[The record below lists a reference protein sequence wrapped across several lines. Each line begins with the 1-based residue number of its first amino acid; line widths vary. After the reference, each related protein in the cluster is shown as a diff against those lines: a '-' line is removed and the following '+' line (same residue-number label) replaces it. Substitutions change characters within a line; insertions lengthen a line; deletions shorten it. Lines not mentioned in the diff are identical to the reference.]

1 MRKMGKLEDMALLV
15 AVAEAGGLSAAGR
28 RLSLSPATMTAR
40 LKAMEERYQTRLFH
54 RSTRAI
60 TLTNAGEDFYHAARR
75 VLEEARHA
83 ESLLTQKEGVLSG
96 DIRLSAPSDFGRQYL
111 SPAIVDFTRRH
122 PEVTFSVYLGE
133 RVEDLVANRLD
144 MSIRVGN
151 LPDSSLAIRHIRP
164 NHRVLVASTA
174 YLAARGMPASPEALH
189 HHRCLALER
198 HGVVMNEWR
207 FEEAGKE
214 QVIRVTPAMVCDD
227 GALLR
232 QWALSGAGIAGKSW
246 WDVKRDV
253 EEGRLQVLFADRF
266 TGFSRLDR
274 KEVGLQ
280 FVFPQRKLQ
289 PPQVSAFMA
298 FFIDWLEESS
308 PSSAR
313 RK

>member
-1 MRKMGKLEDMALLV
+1 MGKLEDMALLV

-60 TLTNAGEDFYHAARR
+60 TLTRAGEDFYHAARR

-96 DIRLSAPSDFGRQYL
+96 NIRLSAPSDFGRQYL
-111 SPAIVDFTRRH
+111 SPAIVDFSRRH
-122 PEVTFSVYLGE
+122 PEVTFSVFLGE

-164 NHRVLVASTA
+164 NHRVLVASEA
-174 YLAARGMPASPEALH
+174 YLATHGTPAALDELH

-214 QVIRVTPAMVCDD
+214 RVVRVTPAMVCDD

-253 EEGRLQVLFADRF
+253 EDGRLQVLFAERF
-266 TGFSRLDR
+266 TGFSPLDR

-298 FFIDWLEESS
+298 FFIDWLGESS

-313 RK
+313 RR

>member
-1 MRKMGKLEDMALLV
+1 MGKLEDMALLV

-60 TLTNAGEDFYHAARR
+60 TLPTAGEDFYHAARR

-96 DIRLSAPSDFGRQYL
+96 NIRLSAPSDFGRQYL
-111 SPAIVDFTRRH
+111 SPAIVDFSRRH
-122 PEVTFSVYLGE
+122 PEVTFSVFLGE

-164 NHRVLVASTA
+164 NHRVLVASEA
-174 YLAARGMPASPEALH
+174 YLATHGTPASLDELH

-214 QVIRVTPAMVCDD
+214 RVVRVTPAMVCDD

-253 EEGRLQVLFADRF
+253 EEGRLQVLFAERF
-266 TGFSRLDR
+266 TGFSPLDR

-298 FFIDWLEESS
+298 FFIDWLGESS

-313 RK
+313 RR

>member
-1 MRKMGKLEDMALLV
+1 MGKLEDMALLV

-60 TLTNAGEDFYHAARR
+60 TLTRAGEDFYHAARR

-96 DIRLSAPSDFGRQYL
+96 NIRLSAPSDFGRQYL
-111 SPAIVDFTRRH
+111 SPAIVDFSRRH
-122 PEVTFSVYLGE
+122 PEVTFSVFLGE

-164 NHRVLVASTA
+164 NHRVLVASEA
-174 YLAARGMPASPEALH
+174 YLATHGTPAPLDELH

-214 QVIRVTPAMVCDD
+214 RVVRVTPAMVCDD

-253 EEGRLQVLFADRF
+253 EEGRLQVLFAERF
-266 TGFSRLDR
+266 TGFSPLDR

-289 PPQVSAFMA
+289 PPQVSAFMT
-298 FFIDWLEESS
+298 FFIDWLGESS

-313 RK
+313 RR

>member
-1 MRKMGKLEDMALLV
+1 MGKLEDMALLV

-60 TLTNAGEDFYHAARR
+60 TLTRPGEDFYHAARR

-96 DIRLSAPSDFGRQYL
+96 NIRLSAPSDFGRQYL
-111 SPAIVDFTRRH
+111 SPAIVDFSRRH
-122 PEVTFSVYLGE
+122 PEVTFSVFLGE

-164 NHRVLVASTA
+164 NHRVLVASEA
-174 YLAARGMPASPEALH
+174 YLATHGTPASLDELH

-214 QVIRVTPAMVCDD
+214 RVVRVTPAMVCDD

-253 EEGRLQVLFADRF
+253 EEGRLQVLFAERF
-266 TGFSRLDR
+266 TGFSPLDR

-298 FFIDWLEESS
+298 FFIDWLGESS

-313 RK
+313 RR

>member
-1 MRKMGKLEDMALLV
+1 MGKLEDMALLV

-60 TLTNAGEDFYHAARR
+60 TLTRAGEDFYHAARR

-96 DIRLSAPSDFGRQYL
+96 NIRLSAPSDFGRQYL
-111 SPAIVDFTRRH
+111 SPAIVDFSRRH
-122 PEVTFSVYLGE
+122 PEVTFSVFLGE
-133 RVEDLVANRLD
+133 RVEDLVASRLD

-164 NHRVLVASTA
+164 NHRVLVASEA
-174 YLAARGMPASPEALH
+174 YLATHGTPASLDELH

-214 QVIRVTPAMVCDD
+214 RVVRVTPAMVCDD

-253 EEGRLQVLFADRF
+253 EEGRLQVLFAERF
-266 TGFSRLDR
+266 TGFSPLDR

-298 FFIDWLEESS
+298 FFIDWLGESS

-313 RK
+313 RR

>member
-1 MRKMGKLEDMALLV
+1 MGKLEDMALLV

-164 NHRVLVASTA
+164 NHRVLVASEA
-174 YLAARGMPASPEALH
+174 YLATHGTPASLDELH

-214 QVIRVTPAMVCDD
+214 RVVRVTPAMVCDD

-246 WDVKRDV
+246 WDLKRDV
-253 EEGRLQVLFADRF
+253 EEGRLQVLFAERF
-266 TGFSRLDR
+266 TGFSPLDR

-298 FFIDWLEESS
+298 FFIDWLE
-308 PSSAR
+308 
-313 RK
+313 K

>member
-1 MRKMGKLEDMALLV
+1 MGKLEDMALLV

-60 TLTNAGEDFYHAARR
+60 TLTRAGEDFYHAARR

-96 DIRLSAPSDFGRQYL
+96 NIRLSAPSDFGRQYL
-111 SPAIVDFTRRH
+111 SPAIVDFSRRH
-122 PEVTFSVYLGE
+122 PEVTFSVFLGE

-164 NHRVLVASTA
+164 NHRVLVASEA
-174 YLAARGMPASPEALH
+174 YLATHGTPASLDELH

-214 QVIRVTPAMVCDD
+214 RVVRVTPAMVCDD

-253 EEGRLQVLFADRF
+253 EEGRLQVLFVERF
-266 TGFSRLDR
+266 TGFSPLDR

-289 PPQVSAFMA
+289 PPQVSAFMT
-298 FFIDWLEESS
+298 FFIDWLGESS

-313 RK
+313 RR

>member
-1 MRKMGKLEDMALLV
+1 MGKLEDMALLV

-60 TLTNAGEDFYHAARR
+60 TLTRAGEDFYHAARR

-96 DIRLSAPSDFGRQYL
+96 NIRLSAPSDFGRQYL
-111 SPAIVDFTRRH
+111 SPAIVDFSRRH
-122 PEVTFSVYLGE
+122 PEVTFSVFLGE

-164 NHRVLVASTA
+164 NHRVLVASEA
-174 YLAARGMPASPEALH
+174 YLATHGTPTSLDELH

-214 QVIRVTPAMVCDD
+214 RVVRVTPAMVCDD

-253 EEGRLQVLFADRF
+253 EEGRLQVLFAERF
-266 TGFSRLDR
+266 TGFSPLDR

-298 FFIDWLEESS
+298 FFIDWLGESS

-313 RK
+313 RR

>member
-1 MRKMGKLEDMALLV
+1 MGKLEDMALLV

-60 TLTNAGEDFYHAARR
+60 TLTRAGEDFYHAARR

-96 DIRLSAPSDFGRQYL
+96 NIRLSAPSDFGRQYL
-111 SPAIVDFTRRH
+111 SPAIVDFSRRH
-122 PEVTFSVYLGE
+122 PEVTFSVFLGE

-151 LPDSSLAIRHIRP
+151 LPDSSLAIRHIGP
-164 NHRVLVASTA
+164 NHRVLVASEA
-174 YLAARGMPASPEALH
+174 YLATHGTPAALDELH

-214 QVIRVTPAMVCDD
+214 RVVRVTPAMVCDD

-246 WDVKRDV
+246 WDVKMDV
-253 EEGRLQVLFADRF
+253 EEGRLQVLFAERF
-266 TGFSRLDR
+266 TGFSPLDR

-298 FFIDWLEESS
+298 FFIDWLGESS

-313 RK
+313 RR

>member
-1 MRKMGKLEDMALLV
+1 MGKLEDMALLV

-60 TLTNAGEDFYHAARR
+60 TLTRAGEDFYHAARR

-96 DIRLSAPSDFGRQYL
+96 NIRLSAPSDFGRQYL
-111 SPAIVDFTRRH
+111 SPAIVDFSRRH
-122 PEVTFSVYLGE
+122 PEVTFSVFLGE

-164 NHRVLVASTA
+164 NHRVLVASEA
-174 YLAARGMPASPEALH
+174 YLATHGTPASLDELH

-214 QVIRVTPAMVCDD
+214 RVVRVTPAMVCDD

-246 WDVKRDV
+246 WDVKKDV
-253 EEGRLQVLFADRF
+253 EEGRLQVLFAERF
-266 TGFSRLDR
+266 TGFSPLDR

-298 FFIDWLEESS
+298 FFIDWLGESS

-313 RK
+313 RR

>member
-1 MRKMGKLEDMALLV
+1 MGKLEDMALLV

-60 TLTNAGEDFYHAARR
+60 TLTRAGEDFYHAARR

-96 DIRLSAPSDFGRQYL
+96 NIRLSAPSDFGRQYL
-111 SPAIVDFTRRH
+111 SPAIVDFSRRH
-122 PEVTFSVYLGE
+122 PEVTFSVFLGE

-164 NHRVLVASTA
+164 NHRVLVASEA
-174 YLAARGMPASPEALH
+174 YLATHGTPAALDELH

-214 QVIRVTPAMVCDD
+214 RVVRVTPAMVCDD

-253 EEGRLQVLFADRF
+253 EEGRLQVLFAERF
-266 TGFSRLDR
+266 TGLSPLGR

-298 FFIDWLEESS
+298 FFIDWLGETS

-313 RK
+313 RR

>member
-1 MRKMGKLEDMALLV
+1 MGKLEDMALLV

-60 TLTNAGEDFYHAARR
+60 TLTRAGEDFYHAARR

-96 DIRLSAPSDFGRQYL
+96 NIRLSAPSDFGRQYL
-111 SPAIVDFTRRH
+111 SPAIVDFSRRH
-122 PEVTFSVYLGE
+122 PEVTFSVFLGE

-164 NHRVLVASTA
+164 NHRVLVASEA
-174 YLAARGMPASPEALH
+174 YLATHGTPAALDELH
-189 HHRCLALER
+189 HHLCLALER

-214 QVIRVTPAMVCDD
+214 RVVRVTPAMVCDD

-253 EEGRLQVLFADRF
+253 EEGRLQVLFAERF
-266 TGFSRLDR
+266 TGFSPLDR

-298 FFIDWLEESS
+298 FFIDWLGETF

-313 RK
+313 RR

>member
-1 MRKMGKLEDMALLV
+1 MGKLEDMALLV

-60 TLTNAGEDFYHAARR
+60 TLTKAGEDFYHAARR

-96 DIRLSAPSDFGRQYL
+96 NIRLSAPSDFGRQYL
-111 SPAIVDFTRRH
+111 SPAIVDFSRRH
-122 PEVTFSVYLGE
+122 PEVTFSVFLGE

-164 NHRVLVASTA
+164 NHRVLVASEA
-174 YLAARGMPASPEALH
+174 YLATHGTPASLDELH

-214 QVIRVTPAMVCDD
+214 RVVRVTPAMVCDD

-253 EEGRLQVLFADRF
+253 EEGRLQVLFAERF
-266 TGFSRLDR
+266 TGFSPLDR

-289 PPQVSAFMA
+289 PPQVSAFMT
-298 FFIDWLEESS
+298 FFIDWLGESS

-313 RK
+313 RR

>member
-1 MRKMGKLEDMALLV
+1 MGKLEDMALLV

-164 NHRVLVASTA
+164 NHRVLVASEA
-174 YLAARGMPASPEALH
+174 YLATHGTPAALDELH

-214 QVIRVTPAMVCDD
+214 RVVRVTPAMVCDD

-253 EEGRLQVLFADRF
+253 EEGRLQVLFAERF
-266 TGFSRLDR
+266 TGFSPLDR

-298 FFIDWLEESS
+298 FFIDWLGESS

-313 RK
+313 RR

>member
-1 MRKMGKLEDMALLV
+1 MGKLEDMALLV

-40 LKAMEERYQTRLFH
+40 LKGMEERYQTRLFH

-60 TLTNAGEDFYHAARR
+60 TLTRAGEDFYHAARR

-96 DIRLSAPSDFGRQYL
+96 NIRLSAPSDFGRQYL
-111 SPAIVDFTRRH
+111 SPAIVDFSRRH
-122 PEVTFSVYLGE
+122 PEVTFSVFLGE

-164 NHRVLVASTA
+164 NHRVLVASEA
-174 YLAARGMPASPEALH
+174 YLATHGTPAALDELH

-214 QVIRVTPAMVCDD
+214 RVVRVTPAMVCDD

-253 EEGRLQVLFADRF
+253 EEGRLQVLFAERF
-266 TGFSRLDR
+266 TGFSPLDR

-298 FFIDWLEESS
+298 FFIDWLGKSS

-313 RK
+313 RR

>member
-1 MRKMGKLEDMALLV
+1 MGKLEDMALLV

-60 TLTNAGEDFYHAARR
+60 TLTRAGEDFYHAARR

-96 DIRLSAPSDFGRQYL
+96 NIRLSAPSDFGRQYL
-111 SPAIVDFTRRH
+111 SPAIVDFSRRH
-122 PEVTFSVYLGE
+122 PEVTFSVFLGE

-164 NHRVLVASTA
+164 NHRVLVASEA
-174 YLAARGMPASPEALH
+174 YLATHGTPAALDELH

-214 QVIRVTPAMVCDD
+214 RVVRVTPAMVCDD

-253 EEGRLQVLFADRF
+253 EAGRLQVLFAERF
-266 TGFSRLDR
+266 TGFSPLDR

-298 FFIDWLEESS
+298 FFIDWLGESS

-313 RK
+313 RR

>member
-1 MRKMGKLEDMALLV
+1 MGKLEDMALLV

-164 NHRVLVASTA
+164 NRRVLVASTA
-174 YLAARGMPASPEALH
+174 YLAARGTPASPEALH

-253 EEGRLQVLFADRF
+253 EEERLQVLFADRF
-266 TGFSRLDR
+266 TGFSPLDR

-298 FFIDWLEESS
+298 FFIDWLE
-308 PSSAR
+308 R
-313 RK
+313 

>member
-1 MRKMGKLEDMALLV
+1 MGKLEDMALLV

-60 TLTNAGEDFYHAARR
+60 TLTRAGEDFYHAARR

-96 DIRLSAPSDFGRQYL
+96 NIRLSAPSDFGRQYL
-111 SPAIVDFTRRH
+111 SPAIVDFSRRH
-122 PEVTFSVYLGE
+122 PEVTFSVFLGE

-164 NHRVLVASTA
+164 NHRVLVASEA
-174 YLAARGMPASPEALH
+174 YLATHGTPASLDELH

-214 QVIRVTPAMVCDD
+214 RVVRVTPAMICDD

-253 EEGRLQVLFADRF
+253 EEGRLQVLFAERF
-266 TGFSRLDR
+266 TGFSPLDR

-298 FFIDWLEESS
+298 FFIDWLGETS

-313 RK
+313 RR

>member
-1 MRKMGKLEDMALLV
+1 MGKLEDMALLV

-40 LKAMEERYQTRLFH
+40 LKAMEERYQIRLFH

-60 TLTNAGEDFYHAARR
+60 TLTRAGEDFYHAARR

-96 DIRLSAPSDFGRQYL
+96 NIRLSAPSDFGRQYL
-111 SPAIVDFTRRH
+111 SPAIVDFSRRH
-122 PEVTFSVYLGE
+122 PEVTFSVFLGE

-164 NHRVLVASTA
+164 NHRVLVASEA
-174 YLAARGMPASPEALH
+174 YLATHGTPASLDELH

-214 QVIRVTPAMVCDD
+214 RVVRVTPAMVCDD

-253 EEGRLQVLFADRF
+253 EEGRLQVLFAERF
-266 TGFSRLDR
+266 TGFSPLDR

-298 FFIDWLEESS
+298 FFIDWLGETS

-313 RK
+313 RR

>member
-1 MRKMGKLEDMALLV
+1 MGKLEDMALLV

-60 TLTNAGEDFYHAARR
+60 TLTRAGEDFYHAARR

-96 DIRLSAPSDFGRQYL
+96 NIRLSAPSDFGRQYL
-111 SPAIVDFTRRH
+111 SPAIVDFSRRH
-122 PEVTFSVYLGE
+122 PEVTFSVFLGE

-164 NHRVLVASTA
+164 NHRVLVASEA
-174 YLAARGMPASPEALH
+174 YLATHGTPVALDELH

-214 QVIRVTPAMVCDD
+214 RVVRVTPAMVCDD

-253 EEGRLQVLFADRF
+253 EEGRLQVLFAERF
-266 TGFSRLDR
+266 TGFSPLDR

-298 FFIDWLEESS
+298 FFIDWLGESS

-313 RK
+313 RR

>member
-1 MRKMGKLEDMALLV
+1 MGKLEDMALLV
-15 AVAEAGGLSAAGR
+15 AAAGR

-174 YLAARGMPASPEALH
+174 YLTARGMPASPEALH

-298 FFIDWLEESS
+298 FFIDWLE
-308 PSSAR
+308 R
-313 RK
+313 

>member
-1 MRKMGKLEDMALLV
+1 MGKLEDMALLV

-60 TLTNAGEDFYHAARR
+60 TLTRAGEDFYHAARR

-96 DIRLSAPSDFGRQYL
+96 NIRLSAPSDFGRQYL
-111 SPAIVDFTRRH
+111 SPAIVDFSRRH
-122 PEVTFSVYLGE
+122 PEVTFSVFLGE

-164 NHRVLVASTA
+164 NHRVLVASEA
-174 YLAARGMPASPEALH
+174 YLATHGPPASLDELH

-214 QVIRVTPAMVCDD
+214 RVVRVTPAMVCDD

-253 EEGRLQVLFADRF
+253 EEGRLQVLFAERF
-266 TGFSRLDR
+266 TGFSPLDR

-298 FFIDWLEESS
+298 FFIDWLGESS

-313 RK
+313 RR

>member
-1 MRKMGKLEDMALLV
+1 MGKLEDMALLV

-60 TLTNAGEDFYHAARR
+60 TLTRAGEDFYHAARR

-96 DIRLSAPSDFGRQYL
+96 NIRLSAPSDFGRQYL
-111 SPAIVDFTRRH
+111 SPAIVDFSRRH
-122 PEVTFSVYLGE
+122 PEVTFSVFLGE
-133 RVEDLVANRLD
+133 RVEDLVANRLG

-164 NHRVLVASTA
+164 NHRVLVASEA
-174 YLAARGMPASPEALH
+174 YLATHGTPASLDELH

-214 QVIRVTPAMVCDD
+214 RVVRVTPAMVCDD

-253 EEGRLQVLFADRF
+253 EEGRLQVLFAERF
-266 TGFSRLDR
+266 TGFSPLDR

-298 FFIDWLEESS
+298 FFIDWLGESS

-313 RK
+313 RR

>member
-1 MRKMGKLEDMALLV
+1 MGKLEDMALLV

-60 TLTNAGEDFYHAARR
+60 TLTRAGEDFYHAARR

-96 DIRLSAPSDFGRQYL
+96 NIRLSAPSDFGRQYL
-111 SPAIVDFTRRH
+111 SPAIVDFSRRH
-122 PEVTFSVYLGE
+122 PEVTFSVFLGE

-164 NHRVLVASTA
+164 NHRVLVASEA
-174 YLAARGMPASPEALH
+174 YLATHGTPAALDELH

-214 QVIRVTPAMVCDD
+214 RVVRVTPAMVCDD

-253 EEGRLQVLFADRF
+253 EKGRLQVLFAERF
-266 TGFSRLDR
+266 TGFSPLDR

-280 FVFPQRKLQ
+280 FVFP
-289 PPQVSAFMA
+289 
-298 FFIDWLEESS
+298 
-308 PSSAR
+308 
-313 RK
+313 

>member
-1 MRKMGKLEDMALLV
+1 MGKLEDMALLV

-60 TLTNAGEDFYHAARR
+60 TLTRAGEDFYHAARR

-96 DIRLSAPSDFGRQYL
+96 NIRLSAPSDFGRQYL
-111 SPAIVDFTRRH
+111 SPAIVDFSRRH
-122 PEVTFSVYLGE
+122 PEVTFSVFLGE

-164 NHRVLVASTA
+164 NHRVLVASEA
-174 YLAARGMPASPEALH
+174 YLATHGTPAVLDELH

-214 QVIRVTPAMVCDD
+214 RVVRVTPAMVCDD

-253 EEGRLQVLFADRF
+253 EEGRLQVLFAERF
-266 TGFSRLDR
+266 TGFSPLDR

-298 FFIDWLEESS
+298 FFIDWLGESS

-313 RK
+313 RR

>member
-1 MRKMGKLEDMALLV
+1 MGKLEDMALLV

-60 TLTNAGEDFYHAARR
+60 TLTRAGEDFYHAARC

-96 DIRLSAPSDFGRQYL
+96 NIRLSAPSDFGRQYL
-111 SPAIVDFTRRH
+111 SPAIVDFSRRH
-122 PEVTFSVYLGE
+122 PEVTFSVFLGE

-164 NHRVLVASTA
+164 NHRVLVASEA
-174 YLAARGMPASPEALH
+174 YLATHGTPAALDELH

-214 QVIRVTPAMVCDD
+214 RVVRVTPAMVCDD

-253 EEGRLQVLFADRF
+253 EEGRLQVLFAERF
-266 TGFSRLDR
+266 TGFSPLDR

-298 FFIDWLEESS
+298 FFIDWLGESS

-313 RK
+313 RR

>member
-1 MRKMGKLEDMALLV
+1 MGKLEDMALLV

-60 TLTNAGEDFYHAARR
+60 TLTRAGEDFYHAARR

-96 DIRLSAPSDFGRQYL
+96 NIRLSAPSDFGRQYL
-111 SPAIVDFTRRH
+111 SPAIVDFSRRH
-122 PEVTFSVYLGE
+122 PEVTFSVFLGE

-164 NHRVLVASTA
+164 NHRVLVASEA
-174 YLAARGMPASPEALH
+174 YLATHGTPASLDELH

-214 QVIRVTPAMVCDD
+214 RVVRVTPAMVCDD

-253 EEGRLQVLFADRF
+253 EEGRLQVLFAERF
-266 TGFSRLDR
+266 TGFSPLDR

-289 PPQVSAFMA
+289 PPQGSAFMA
-298 FFIDWLEESS
+298 FFIDWLGESS

-313 RK
+313 RR

>member
-1 MRKMGKLEDMALLV
+1 MGKLEDMALLV

-60 TLTNAGEDFYHAARR
+60 TLTRAGEDFYHAARR

-96 DIRLSAPSDFGRQYL
+96 NIRLSAPSDFGRQYL
-111 SPAIVDFTRRH
+111 SPAIVDFSRRH
-122 PEVTFSVYLGE
+122 PEVTFSVFLGE

-164 NHRVLVASTA
+164 NYRVLVASEA
-174 YLAARGMPASPEALH
+174 YLATHGTPASLDELH

-214 QVIRVTPAMVCDD
+214 RVVRVTPAMICDD

-253 EEGRLQVLFADRF
+253 EEGRLQVLFAERF
-266 TGFSRLDR
+266 TGFSPLDR

-298 FFIDWLEESS
+298 FFIDWLGESS

-313 RK
+313 RR

>member
-1 MRKMGKLEDMALLV
+1 MGKLEDMALLV

-60 TLTNAGEDFYHAARR
+60 TLTRAGEDFYHAARR

-96 DIRLSAPSDFGRQYL
+96 NIRLSAPSDFGRQYL
-111 SPAIVDFTRRH
+111 SPAIVDFSRRH
-122 PEVTFSVYLGE
+122 PEVTFSVFLGE

-164 NHRVLVASTA
+164 NHRVLVASEA
-174 YLAARGMPASPEALH
+174 YLATHGTPASLDELH

-198 HGVVMNEWR
+198 HGVVMKEWR

-214 QVIRVTPAMVCDD
+214 RVVRVTPAMVCDD

-253 EEGRLQVLFADRF
+253 EEGRLQVLFAERF
-266 TGFSRLDR
+266 TGFSPLDR

-289 PPQVSAFMA
+289 PPQVSAFMT
-298 FFIDWLEESS
+298 FFIDWLGESS

-313 RK
+313 RR

>member
-1 MRKMGKLEDMALLV
+1 MGKLEDMALLV

-164 NHRVLVASTA
+164 NHRVLVASTD

>member
-1 MRKMGKLEDMALLV
+1 MGKLEDMALLV

-253 EEGRLQVLFADRF
+253 EEGRLQVLFAERF
-266 TGFSRLDR
+266 TGFSPLDR

-298 FFIDWLEESS
+298 FFIDWLE
-308 PSSAR
+308 
-313 RK
+313 K